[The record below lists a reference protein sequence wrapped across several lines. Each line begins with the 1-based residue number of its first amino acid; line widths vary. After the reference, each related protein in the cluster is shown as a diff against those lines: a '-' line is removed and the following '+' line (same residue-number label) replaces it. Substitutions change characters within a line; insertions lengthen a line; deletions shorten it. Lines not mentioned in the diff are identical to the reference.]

1 MWELDPKI
9 ACIFGC
15 LKVYS
20 RIWLKFVEITM
31 SNEVALRPED
41 FDLANAYLQYGTV
54 KDTAEQLGI
63 PEYVLVRTLDRS
75 DVKEYINGIYL
86 DRGYR
91 NRHKLG
97 EVLDRMIDSKLEE
110 VEETGIYTSKDLL
123 EILQFAHKMRM
134 DELKNQKDT
143 TGPTV
148 NIANFG
154 QGNYGQLME
163 RLMTRRDD
171 KEE

>member
-1 MWELDPKI
+1 MTQIALTPEALDI
-9 ACIFGC
+9 
-15 LKVYS
+15 
-20 RIWLKFVEITM
+20 
-31 SNEVALRPED
+31 
-41 FDLANAYLQYGTV
+41 ANAYLTYGSA

-63 PEYVLVRTLDRS
+63 PEYQVVQLLERK
-75 DVKEYINGIYL
+75 DVKDYITGVYL

-97 EVLDRMIDSKLEE
+97 EVLDKMIDSKLEE
-110 VEETGIYTSKDLL
+110 AAESGIYTSKDLL
-123 EILQFAHKMRM
+123 ELLQFAHKMRM
-134 DELKNQKDT
+134 DEIKNES

-163 RLMTRRDD
+163 RLLTNNDGGD
-171 KEE
+171 K

>member
-1 MWELDPKI
+1 MTQIALTPEALDI
-9 ACIFGC
+9 
-15 LKVYS
+15 
-20 RIWLKFVEITM
+20 
-31 SNEVALRPED
+31 
-41 FDLANAYLQYGTV
+41 ANAYLTYGSA

-63 PEYVLVRTLDRS
+63 PEYQVVQLLERK
-75 DVKEYINGIYL
+75 DVKDYITGVYL

-97 EVLDRMIDSKLEE
+97 EVLDKMIDSKLEE
-110 VEETGIYTSKDLL
+110 AAESGIYTSKDLL
-123 EILQFAHKMRM
+123 ELLQFAHKMRM
-134 DELKNQKDT
+134 DEIKNES

-163 RLMTRRDD
+163 RLLTNNDD
-171 KEE
+171 GGNK

>member
-1 MWELDPKI
+1 ME
-9 ACIFGC
+9 FNT
-15 LKVYS
+15 
-20 RIWLKFVEITM
+20 TM
-31 SNEVALRPED
+31 THIALRPEELD
-41 FDLANAYLQYGTV
+41 IAAAYLEYGSA

-63 PEYVLVRTLDRS
+63 PEYQVVQLLERK
-75 DVKEYINGIYL
+75 DVKDYITGIYL

-110 VEETGIYTSKDLL
+110 AEESGIYTSKDLL
-123 EILQFAHKMRM
+123 ELLQFAHKMRM
-134 DELKNQKDT
+134 DEIKAEANN

-163 RLMTRRDD
+163 RLLSND
-171 KEE
+171 KGTK